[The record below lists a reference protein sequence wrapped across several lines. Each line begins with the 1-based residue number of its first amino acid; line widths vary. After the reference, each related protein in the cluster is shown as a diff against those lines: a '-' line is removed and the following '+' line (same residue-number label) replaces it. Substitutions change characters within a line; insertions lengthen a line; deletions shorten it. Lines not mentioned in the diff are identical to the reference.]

1 LATDCHG
8 RQLSWTTGER
18 MRFARWLTP
27 LWPGLTQLWFAG
39 DWWGLALGCGFAWL
53 VNLAVVTTVVW
64 TEWLDPWSRI
74 GVWVL
79 LLLVWTASVTLSF
92 RQLLGHKPEQAAKA
106 AEDLFRSAQR
116 EYLSG
121 NWIKVEQ
128 LLTQLLEVNGKD
140 VDAHLLMVSLLR
152 RTGQLSEASERLRR
166 LTAMDG
172 ADKWDDEIARER
184 RSLDELFSDLQ
195 NGELQTNSDE
205 NPDQQSADESGADE
219 TDPAE
224 SINPP
229 AEGNDEKPSA
239 EAT

>member
-1 LATDCHG
+1 M
-8 RQLSWTTGER
+8 TGER

-39 DWWGLALGCGFAWL
+39 DWWGLALGCGFAWML
-53 VNLAVVTTVVW
+53 NLAVVTSLVW
-64 TEWLDPWSRI
+64 TEWLDPWSRT

-92 RQLLGHKPEQAAKA
+92 RQLLGHKPQQAAKA

-140 VDAHLLMVSLLR
+140 VDAHLMMVSLLR

-172 ADKWDDEIARER
+172 AEKWDSEIARER
-184 RSLDELFSDLQ
+184 RLLDELFNQLQ
-195 NGELQTNSDE
+195 NSSDQNHE
-205 NPDQQSADESGADE
+205 EQSADESGARD
-219 TDPAE
+219 
-224 SINPP
+224 SLNPP
-229 AEGNDEKPSA
+229 ADDDESSA
-239 EAT
+239 EAA